1 VAKSTT
7 ETKPS
12 LLGCAILQ
20 RLARSPM
27 SGYEL
32 KKLFT
37 TPVGYGWRA
46 YDTQIYRE
54 LKALEQMGLVQGQ
67 VQPGRAGPQRRVYQP
82 TLQGRRALREWLN
95 SPLDETAVKSELTM
109 RVWSVDLF
117 PPDALRKLVATVREQ
132 TQAQMQHMMGRR
144 EELRDRFG
152 PPETSSDPT
161 VVGRLL
167 VLEYEIEAAQFK
179 LRWLERIEAVH
190 TVRALLNDS
199 ESPARRSALL
209 ADSRAPERRR
219 AGEKP

>member
-1 VAKSTT
+1 MPKAPP

-54 LKALEQMGLVQGQ
+54 LKALEQLGLVQGQ
-67 VQPGRAGPQRRVYQP
+67 VEPGRGGPQRRVFQP
-82 TLQGRRALREWLN
+82 TLQGQRVLRDWLD

-117 PPDALRKLVATVREQ
+117 PPGALEKLVAMIRKQ
-132 TQAQMQHMMGRR
+132 TQAQLEHMTGRR
-144 EELRDRFG
+144 EELRERFG
-152 PPETSSDPT
+152 PPETSADST

-167 VLEYEIEAAQFK
+167 VLEYEIEAAQLK

-190 TVRALLNDS
+190 DVRTLLGESDS
-199 ESPARRSALL
+199 PVHRRANRRS
-209 ADSRAPERRR
+209 
-219 AGEKP
+219 

>member
-1 VAKSTT
+1 MAKTPPQ
-7 ETKPS
+7 TKPS

-54 LKALEQMGLVQGQ
+54 LKALEQLGLIHGQ
-67 VQPGRAGPQRRVYQP
+67 VEPGRGGPQRRVYEP
-82 TLQGRRALREWLN
+82 TLHGQRVLRQWLE
-95 SPLDETAVKSELTM
+95 SPLDETSVKSELTT

-117 PPDALRKLVATVREQ
+117 PRGALDKLVANVREQ
-132 TQAQMQHMMGRR
+132 TQAQLEHMMGRR
-144 EELRDRFG
+144 DELRTAFG
-152 PPETSSDPT
+152 PPETATDAT

-167 VLEYEIEAAQFK
+167 VLEYEIEAAQMK
-179 LRWLERIEAVH
+179 LRWLERIEAVER
-190 TVRALLNDS
+190 VRELLVQRDDA
-199 ESPARRSALL
+199 PRHAARST
-209 ADSRAPERRR
+209 
-219 AGEKP
+219 

>member
-1 VAKSTT
+1 MVRAAPDP
-7 ETKPS
+7 KPS

-20 RLARSPM
+20 RLARSPL

-54 LKALEQMGLVQGQ
+54 LKSLEQLRLVEGQ
-67 VQPGRAGPQRRVYQP
+67 VEPGRAGPQRRVYQP
-82 TLQGRRALREWLN
+82 TLQGLRVLREWLD

-117 PPDALRKLVATVREQ
+117 PPGALPKLVGAIREQ
-132 TQAQMQHMMGRR
+132 TEGQLEHMMGRR
-144 EELRDRFG
+144 NQLRDQFG
-152 PPETSSDPT
+152 PPETAADST

-167 VLEYEIEAAQFK
+167 VLEYEIEAAQLK

-190 TVRALLNDS
+190 QVRALLGESDS
-199 ESPARRSALL
+199 AV
-209 ADSRAPERRR
+209 RRR
-219 AGEKP
+219 ANRKS